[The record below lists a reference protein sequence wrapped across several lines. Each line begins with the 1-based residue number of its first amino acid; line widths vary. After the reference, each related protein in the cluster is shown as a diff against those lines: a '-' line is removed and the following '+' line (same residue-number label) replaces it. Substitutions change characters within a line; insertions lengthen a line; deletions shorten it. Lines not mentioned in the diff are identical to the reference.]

1 MIRIIRTA
9 TLRSLKAD
17 AVATAEVRQEAAD
30 NASQAETWQ
39 ARYNEANTAYERSFK
54 DLGRALAGRFQAE
67 RELNEAHAQRTQDKA
82 ATDQQ
87 LAELREDL
95 ARLRAAAADTET
107 ETGESVRAALA
118 YNILRDLYADAWREG
133 LLPKRPF
140 DLLAAVLDF
149 KTAEQPTATPA
160 PAH

>member
-9 TLRSLKAD
+9 TLHSLQAD
-17 AVATAEVRQEAAD
+17 AAATAEAQQDAVTHAAE
-30 NASQAETWQ
+30 AETWQ
-39 ARYNEANTAYERSFK
+39 SRYNEANTAYERSFK

-67 RELNEAHAQRTQDKA
+67 RELNESRAQREQDKA

-95 ARLRAAAADTET
+95 TRLRAAAADT

-149 KTAEQPTATPA
+149 KTAEQPAA
-160 PAH
+160 PLEPTR